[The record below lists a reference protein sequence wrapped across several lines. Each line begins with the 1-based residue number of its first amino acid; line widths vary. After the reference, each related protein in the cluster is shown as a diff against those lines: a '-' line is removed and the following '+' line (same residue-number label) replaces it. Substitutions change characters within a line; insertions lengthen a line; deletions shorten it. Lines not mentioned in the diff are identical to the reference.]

1 MCYSVLIIELVYYHI
16 VDCCICSAA
25 ILGPTSLRTLEGQK
39 VNTSCDVVD
48 RLTVNDVT
56 CFEVDVMASN
66 GVIHV
71 IDRVLIPDSVKTVGQ
86 ILDQLGLWTFLEY
99 ARDAGME
106 DILEARRGTE
116 QLTIFAPNDMAFASM
131 SVRSVVYTLQGRR
144 NVKKERKGYFNLVV
158 VCSFNG
164 KKWLSYRNSFTN
176 RDESEILNVINE
188 NKMSKSKCQKLI
200 IKCYW

>member
-1 MCYSVLIIELVYYHI
+1 
-16 VDCCICSAA
+16 
-25 ILGPTSLRTLEGQK
+25 
-39 VNTSCDVVD
+39 
-48 RLTVNDVT
+48 
-56 CFEVDVMASN
+56 MASN

-131 SVRSVVYTLQGRR
+131 SILQGRG
-144 NVKKERKGYFNLVV
+144 NVKKEGKGYFNLVV

-164 KKWLSYRNSFTN
+164 KKPVVKPQLVY
-176 RDESEILNVINE
+176 
-188 NKMSKSKCQKLI
+188 K
-200 IKCYW
+200 